1 MSACQSLKHAWLA
14 FPLVVGLTTGALA
27 QDMEARVIVPDAPGG
42 AKFTGC
48 YRADKQIYG
57 PYQFSFC
64 LEQQGTYR
72 ARGGGVTCDGKLSW
86 RLAGRDIV
94 VTIERA
100 SCGNGVAW
108 ARASMTCRGTS
119 IIKIKGTLGKIIS
132 QASRALDIPTL
143 SGLRCTYNPSVSGE
157 PNTTINAKRIS

>member
-1 MSACQSLKHAWLA
+1 MSAYQSFKYAGLA
-14 FPLVVGLTTGALA
+14 VLLAVGLTAAALA

-64 LEQQGTYR
+64 LEQQATYR
-72 ARGGGVTCDGKLSW
+72 AKGGGVTCDGKLSW
-86 RLAGRDIV
+86 KTAGRDIV
-94 VTIERA
+94 VKIERTP
-100 SCGNGVAW
+100 CGNGVAW
-108 ARASMTCRGTS
+108 AKASMTCQGTTLL
-119 IIKIKGTLGKIIS
+119 KIKGTLGKVI
-132 QASRALDIPTL
+132 SRALNIPTL

-157 PNTTINAKRIS
+157 KNATFNAKRIS

>member
-1 MSACQSLKHAWLA
+1 MTPYQCLKHAWLPA
-14 FPLVVGLTTGALA
+14 LFAVGLSTTTLA
-27 QDMEARVIVPDAPGG
+27 QDIEARVIVPDAPGG
-42 AKFTGC
+42 AKFSGC
-48 YRADKQIYG
+48 YRANDQIYG

-64 LEQQGTYR
+64 LEQRGTYR
-72 ARGGGVTCDGKLSW
+72 AKGGGVTCDRKLSW
-86 RLAGRDIV
+86 KLAGRDIV

-108 ARASMTCRGTS
+108 AKASMTCHGTS

-132 QASRALDIPTL
+132 KALDIPTL

-157 PNTTINAKRIS
+157 KNTTFNAKRIS